1 MINKILSFIESHPSQ
16 MNSMDSLTFLYL
28 LHTWKNLSD
37 TAAIPK
43 EICIEKYADGKVQF
57 GQMGILFV
65 ELANHSEVFHS
76 QIEKYSWKYHAD
88 SKTLNEYIQ
97 FVRDN
102 LVFPNVS
109 EAFNVLSER
118 QGSKFGEFA
127 QPEELVD
134 LLVKIAD
141 HDNPRSVYIPFTS
154 GTLLAG
160 ELGKEANK
168 KLFIEN
174 IYLNPVVLE
183 LSRYLDH
190 VNMEYA
196 INNPIYEPTFVDLET
211 RTLKQFDVSVAI
223 PPFGGIKAEKEIA
236 NIRWD
241 RYRVADTLNGSS
253 RNGEIALI
261 EHTLSQ
267 TTGRAIFVISH
278 GLLFRSAADWMIREQ
293 LLANKQIEA
302 IITLPGNLFIQ
313 SVIPTAILVLN
324 NQHTFSDVLFIDA
337 SKMTKRVGKKNV
349 LTNIETIVDL
359 LEKRE
364 SVEEVSALVSYEE
377 LKGNQNS
384 LNPSRY
390 IVSVDDQNIHNI
402 LEAHNTEKLSSLA
415 VLQRSQL
422 IKDEEIDDGI
432 ECRMVMT
439 SDIPECGF
447 LSSTE
452 RVIRVKE
459 QKAKAETYRL
469 HPYDILLGVKGSI
482 GKVAIVG
489 DIGESFWLAN
499 QSFQVISVSSLN
511 EKDDAIYLY
520 MYLKSAVG
528 QHLLASI
535 TAGAAV
541 PQIPTSALKDLVVP
555 FRERKLKERALKHF
569 YEEIEI
575 YNEIEVLKDKI
586 SNINKHFFGQES

>member
-1 MINKILSFIESHPSQ
+1 MTNKVLTFIESHTGP
-16 MNSMDSLTFLYL
+16 MNQMDSLAFLYL
-28 LHTWKNLSD
+28 LHVWKKLSD
-37 TAAIPK
+37 EAVIPE
-43 EICIEKYADGKVQF
+43 EIRIEKYTDGKAQL
-57 GQMGILFV
+57 GQMGVLFV
-65 ELANHSEVFHS
+65 ELANYSDVFYA
-76 QIEKYSWKYHAD
+76 QVEKDSWKYNAD
-88 SKTLNEYIQ
+88 NKTLNDYIQ
-97 FVRDN
+97 FVSEN
-102 LVFPNVS
+102 EEFPNVS
-109 EAFNVLSER
+109 EAFNTLSER
-118 QGSKFGEFA
+118 QGSKFGESS

-141 HDNPRSVYIPFTS
+141 QGHPKSVYVPFTS

-160 ELGKEANK
+160 EIGKDSSK
-168 KLFIEN
+168 KLYLEN
-174 IYLNPVVLE
+174 SYLNPVILE
-183 LSRYLDH
+183 LSRYLDK
-190 VNMEYA
+190 VNIEYV
-196 INNPIYEPTFVDLET
+196 INNPIYEPTFVDLDT

-223 PPFGGIKAEKEIA
+223 PPFGGIKADQEIA
-236 NIRWD
+236 NVRWD
-241 RYRVADTLNGSS
+241 RYRVANTLNGSS

-302 IITLPGNLFIQ
+302 VITLPGNLFIQ

-324 NQHTFSDVLFIDA
+324 NQRTFNDVLFIDA

-349 LTNIETIVDL
+349 LTNIATILQL

-364 SVEEVSALVSYEE
+364 SLEEVSARVSYEE

-390 IVSVDDQNIHNI
+390 IVSVDDQNIQNI
-402 LEAHNTEKLSSLA
+402 LEAHNTEKLRSLA

-422 IKDEEIDDGI
+422 IKDEETKDGI
-432 ECRMVMT
+432 EYRMVMT

-452 RVIRVKE
+452 RAIRVKE

-489 DIGESFWLAN
+489 DIGESYWLAN
-499 QSFQVISVSSLN
+499 QSFQIISVSSLN
-511 EKDDAIYLY
+511 EREDAIYLY

-528 QHLLASI
+528 QQLLASI

-541 PQIPTSALKDLVVP
+541 PQIPTSALKDLIVP

>member
-1 MINKILSFIESHPSQ
+1 MTNKILTFIESHPSQ
-16 MNSMDSLTFLYL
+16 MNSIDSLTFLYL
-28 LHTWKNLSD
+28 LHAWKKLSD
-37 TAAIPK
+37 MAAIP
-43 EICIEKYADGKVQF
+43 EHIRIEKYADGKVEF

-65 ELANHSEVFHS
+65 ELANHNEVFHT
-76 QIEKYSWKYHAD
+76 QVEKHSWQYHSD
-88 SKTLNEYIQ
+88 SKMLNEYIQ
-97 FVRDN
+97 FVLDN

-141 HDNPRSVYIPFTS
+141 QDNPESVYIPFTS

-160 ELGKEANK
+160 ELGKKTNQ
-168 KLFIEN
+168 KLYIEN
-174 IYLNPVVLE
+174 IYLNTVVLE

-190 VNMEYA
+190 VSMDYA
-196 INNPIYEPTFVDLET
+196 INNPIYEPTFVDSET
-211 RTLKQFDVSVAI
+211 QTLNQFDVSVAI

-302 IITLPGNLFIQ
+302 VITLPGNLFIH
-313 SVIPTAILVLN
+313 SVIPTAILILN
-324 NQHTFSDVLFIDA
+324 NQRSYQDVLFIDA
-337 SKMTKRVGKKNV
+337 SKMVKRVGKKNV
-349 LTNIETIVDL
+349 LTDLETILQL

-364 SVEEVSALVSYEE
+364 SVEEVSALVSYKE
-377 LKGNQNS
+377 LNANQNS

-390 IVSVDDQNIHNI
+390 IVSVDDQNIQNI
-402 LEAHNTEKLSSLA
+402 LEAHDTEKLSNLT

-422 IKDEEIDDGI
+422 IKDEEADDGT
-432 ECRMVMT
+432 EYRMVMT
-439 SDIPECGF
+439 GDIPECGF
-447 LSSTE
+447 LTTTE

-482 GKVAIVG
+482 GKVAIIG
-489 DIGESFWLAN
+489 DIGEGYWLAN
-499 QSFQVISVSSLN
+499 QSFQVISMSSFN
-511 EKDDAIYLY
+511 EKEDAIYLY

-528 QHLLASI
+528 QQLLASI

-555 FRERKLKERALKHF
+555 FKERKLKERAIKHF